1 MNEVFLVFLSL
12 SLSGSLIALLL
23 LLLKPI
29 IKNHLS
35 KTWQYYIFLI
45 VIIRFLLPFG
55 PDTSLMGMVFNQA
68 RDYVVAEDNPAANPN
83 ADNLLLLPEEV
94 LPVRADRN
102 ANNPLSTPNDI
113 GNLLIKWLWLAWLA
127 PAVLL
132 LFRKVVGYCRYTR
145 SVKNGCS
152 VIARSHTLDI
162 YQKACEAMTVRHP
175 PKLVQNKQVPAPM
188 LVGIIWPVIVLPD
201 IDMKD
206 TDIQYIFQHEL
217 THYKR
222 LDFVYK
228 WLVQIALCLH
238 WFNPLVY
245 WVSRETDR
253 NCELSCDETVIKRLD
268 EESKYAYGDMLLS
281 AIRLDKIAPR
291 AAVSITLSEDTKL
304 MKERLEAIMT
314 HKKQPRKIAVL
325 SALLAIVLL
334 CSAACSGVYVANPTS
349 QNANTPGVQTNN
361 TPNTQITTTTSE
373 TPVTIDE
380 VEIQYY
386 EDSDPD
392 GRWPYLHW
400 IISNNSNKTIT
411 DYEMACLVYDKAG
424 NALELDWTRLG
435 LTNGN
440 QITDYTNQSD
450 KAYEHM
456 IPLADEPILPGE
468 KENLNGGWSLYD
480 GWNQASGTHN
490 VAYVLACMKQITFE
504 DGTVWENPEYQNW
517 LSAYKGK
524 DVEPKT
530 LAAYY
535 E

>member
-1 MNEVFLVFLSL
+1 M
-12 SLSGSLIALLL
+12 
-23 LLLKPI
+23 
-29 IKNHLS
+29 
-35 KTWQYYIFLI
+35 
-45 VIIRFLLPFG
+45 
-55 PDTSLMGMVFNQA
+55 
-68 RDYVVAEDNPAANPN
+68 
-83 ADNLLLLPEEV
+83 
-94 LPVRADRN
+94 
-102 ANNPLSTPNDI
+102 
-113 GNLLIKWLWLAWLA
+113 
-127 PAVLL
+127 
-132 LFRKVVGYCRYTR
+132 
-145 SVKNGCS
+145 
-152 VIARSHTLDI
+152 
-162 YQKACEAMTVRHP
+162 
-175 PKLVQNKQVPAPM
+175 
-188 LVGIIWPVIVLPD
+188 
-201 IDMKD
+201 
-206 TDIQYIFQHEL
+206 
-217 THYKR
+217 
-222 LDFVYK
+222 
-228 WLVQIALCLH
+228 
-238 WFNPLVY
+238 
-245 WVSRETDR
+245 
-253 NCELSCDETVIKRLD
+253 
-268 EESKYAYGDMLLS
+268 
-281 AIRLDKIAPR
+281 
-291 AAVSITLSEDTKL
+291 
-304 MKERLEAIMT
+304 
-314 HKKQPRKIAVL
+314 
-325 SALLAIVLL
+325 
-334 CSAACSGVYVANPTS
+334 ANPTS

-411 DYEMACLVYDKAG
+411 DYEMACLVYDKTG

-524 DVEPKT
+524 DVEPET